1 MMLALIEPFGFPLKE
16 FIYLVLGFGFLIF
29 VHELGHFAV
38 AKWVGIRCPQFAI
51 GFGNAMFSW
60 RKGIGIMRGSTEKE
74 YEKRCI
80 EKLKA
85 DGIAPEMDG
94 PHTGTARIDTEPVPE
109 KHNSAYT
116 GKQLYAVGDELGLGE
131 TEYRLNYLPL
141 GGYVKMMGQ
150 EDMDPNAKSDHPNAY
165 NNKPIWARACVIS
178 AGVVMNMIFGAI
190 FLAIAFLIGL
200 DFPAATVGPV
210 MPDMPA
216 TTTYAEGHEGDPNYL
231 GLQEG
236 DVILSVNG
244 EKPEDFKD
252 VKIAIALSGS
262 NDSVTIVVERRGVE
276 EPLTYV
282 CPLKRGKDAE
292 KLLSV
297 GLGPGPGLKIASFAE
312 SKGEV
317 AKWYAE
323 RIEKIPAEK
332 RQEMPDGSI
341 VIKQAN
347 GQDIA
352 SYSEYLAAFDE
363 ANGQPVQV
371 QFFDNATPNA
381 SSVFAVDSVPTLVR
395 YPDKPN
401 NLLGLVPAG
410 RIMKVTGEQTEEE
423 KKINEEKPSPAYLA
437 GLRKGDLIL
446 AVGDSD
452 RINSVP
458 DLQMTILDNPDKG
471 FKFTVLR
478 DGKVITTD
486 EIKPNNDNIVGISIM
501 PALDT
506 LVLAKALDGLPAA
519 KLNEGDGFLPGTVV
533 THVNGVAVKTW
544 AELQRVVKDLSL
556 QMQVEGAEN
565 TPSPLLTLTLKLPI
579 EGAPAEQVTL
589 TLNEAD
595 HQAIASA
602 GWSPDHSSFFP
613 TTQFTQ
619 LKADGIVDALTI
631 GMDKTKDFVLQTYIT
646 LARLIQGDVKLYNL
660 RGPVGIIDTGTQVAQ
675 QGIPYLLFFLGL
687 ISVNLAV
694 INFLPIPIVDGG
706 HMVFLA
712 WEKITG
718 KPPSEKVQVYSLYA
732 GLLVIG
738 FVFIAT
744 FYFDVMRIVTGLF

>member
-1 MMLALIEPFGFPLKE
+1 MFGFPLIE

-51 GFGNAMFSW
+51 GFGKAMFSW
-60 RKGIGIMRGSTEKE
+60 RKGIGIVRGSTEAE

-85 DGIAPEMDG
+85 DGVEPEMDG

-109 KHNSAYT
+109 KHSSAYT
-116 GKQLYAVGDELGLGE
+116 GKQIYEVGDALGLGE

-190 FLAIAFLIGL
+190 FLAIAFTIGVE
-200 DFPAATVGPV
+200 FPSATVGQV
-210 MPDMPA
+210 IPDMPA
-216 TTTYAEGHEGDPNYL
+216 TTTYAEGHDGDPSYL
-231 GLQEG
+231 GFQEG

-244 EKPEDFKD
+244 QAPEDFKD

-262 NDSVTIVVERRGVE
+262 KDSVTIVVQRRGVD
-276 EPLTYV
+276 EPLTYI

-317 AKWYAE
+317 AKWYAQRVE
-323 RIEKIPAEK
+323 AIPAEK
-332 RQEMPDGSI
+332 RQNMPDGSI
-341 VIKQAN
+341 VIKQVN
-347 GQDIA
+347 GQDIT
-352 SYSEYLAAFDE
+352 SYPEYLAAFD
-363 ANGQPVQV
+363 ASNGKPVDV
-371 QFFDNATPNA
+371 TFFDNAAPNT

-410 RIMKVTGEQTEEE
+410 RINAV
-423 KKINEEKPSPAYLA
+423 SPDTPAKEA
-437 GLRKGDLIL
+437 GLMAGDLIL

-458 DLQMTILDNPDKG
+458 DLQMTILDNPDQG
-471 FKFTVLR
+471 FEFTVLR
-478 DGKVITTD
+478 DGKVITT
-486 EIKPNNDNIVGISIM
+486 EAIKPNKDNIVGISIV

-506 LVLAKALDGLPAA
+506 LVIAKALDGLPAA
-519 KLNEGDGFLPGTVV
+519 RLNEGDPFLPGTKI
-533 THVNGVAVKTW
+533 TKLGGQPVKDW
-544 AELQRVVKDLSL
+544 ADLQRSL
-556 QMQVEGAEN
+556 QGIADSIEAIDPN
-565 TPSPLLTLTLKLPI
+565 NPPI
-579 EGAPAEQVTL
+579 VTL
-589 TLNEAD
+589 TLEVPAGENTITEEVD
-595 HQAIASA
+595 IAIGPDSKTALAAA

-613 TTQFTQ
+613 VTDYTL
-619 LKADGIVDALTI
+619 LKAEGLGDALSI
-631 GMDKTKDFVLQTYIT
+631 GVDKTKDFVLQTYIT
-646 LARLIQGDVKLYNL
+646 LLRLIQGDVKLYNL

-675 QGIPYLLFFLGL
+675 QGFPYLLFFLGL

-706 HMVFLA
+706 HMVFLV

-718 KPPSEKVQVYSLYA
+718 SPPSEKVQIGSLYV
-732 GLLVIG
+732 GLGLIG
-738 FVFIAT
+738 FVFLAT
-744 FYFDVMRIVTGLF
+744 FYFDVMRIITGLF

>member
-1 MMLALIEPFGFPLKE
+1 MFGFPLIE

-51 GFGNAMFSW
+51 GFGKAMFSW
-60 RKGIGIMRGSTEKE
+60 RKGIGIVRGSTEAE

-85 DGIAPEMDG
+85 EGVEPEMDG

-116 GKQLYAVGDELGLGE
+116 GKQIYAVGDELGLGE

-190 FLAIAFLIGL
+190 FLAIAFMIGVE
-200 DFPAATVGPV
+200 FPSATVGQV
-210 MPDMPA
+210 IPDMPA
-216 TTTYAEGHEGDPNYL
+216 TTTYAEGHEGDPSYL
-231 GLQEG
+231 GFQEG

-262 NDSVTIVVERRGVE
+262 KDSVTIVVKRRGVE
-276 EPLTYV
+276 EPLTYI

-323 RIEKIPAEK
+323 RVDKIPAEK
-332 RQEMPDGSI
+332 RQNMPDGSI
-341 VIKQAN
+341 VIKQVN
-347 GQDIA
+347 GQDIT
-352 SYSEYLAAFDE
+352 SYPEYLAAFD
-363 ANGQPVQV
+363 ASNGGSVEV
-371 QFFDNATPNA
+371 TFFDNATPNA
-381 SSVFAVDSVPTLVR
+381 SSTFSINSVPTLVR

-401 NLLGLVPAG
+401 NLLGMVPAG
-410 RIMKVTGEQTEEE
+410 RINAV
-423 KKINEEKPSPAYLA
+423 SPDTPAAEA
-437 GLRKGDLIL
+437 GLKAGDLIL

-458 DLQMTILDNPDKG
+458 DLQMTILDNPDQG
-471 FKFTVLR
+471 FEFTVLR
-478 DGKVITTD
+478 NGKVITTD
-486 EIKPNNDNIVGISIM
+486 EIKPNKDNIVGIAIA

-506 LVLAKALDGLPAA
+506 LVVAKVLEGLPAA
-519 KLNEGDGFLPGTVV
+519 KLNDGDPFLPGTKITHLGGRPVTNWADMQRRLQEIADSTEKIDPNNPPVV
-533 THVNGVAVKTW
+533 VLTLEIPAG
-544 AELQRVVKDLSL
+544 
-556 QMQVEGAEN
+556 EN
-565 TPSPLLTLTLKLPI
+565 TITEEVEMALDPDAKTALS
-579 EGAPAEQVTL
+579 A
-589 TLNEAD
+589 
-595 HQAIASA
+595 A
-602 GWSPDHSSFFP
+602 GWAPDHSSYFP
-613 TTQFTQ
+613 VTDYTL
-619 LKADGIVDALTI
+619 LKAEGLGDALAI
-631 GMDKTKDFVLQTYIT
+631 GVDKTKDFVLQTYIT
-646 LARLIQGDVKLYNL
+646 LLRLIQGDVKLYNL

-675 QGIPYLLFFLGL
+675 QGFPYLLFFLGL

-706 HMVFLA
+706 HMMFLL

-718 KPPSEKVQVYSLYA
+718 NPPSEKVQVASLYA
-732 GLLVIG
+732 GLGLIG

-744 FYFDVMRIVTGLF
+744 FYFDVMRIITGLF

>member
-1 MMLALIEPFGFPLKE
+1 MFGFPLIE

-51 GFGNAMFSW
+51 GFGKAMFSW
-60 RKGIGIMRGSTEKE
+60 RKGIGVVRGSTEAE

-85 DGIAPEMDG
+85 DGVAPEMDG

-109 KHNSAYT
+109 KHNSPYT
-116 GKQLYAVGDELGLGE
+116 GKQLYSAGDELGLGE

-190 FLAIAFLIGL
+190 FLAIAFMIGVK
-200 DFPAATVGPV
+200 FPAATVGPV

-231 GLQEG
+231 GFQEG
-236 DVILSVNG
+236 DVILKVNG
-244 EKPEDFKD
+244 EEPEDFKD

-262 NDSVTIVVERRGVE
+262 SDSVTIEVQRRGVE
-276 EPLTYV
+276 ETLTYV

-297 GLGPGPGLKIASFAE
+297 GLGPGPGLEIASFTE
-312 SKGEV
+312 SEGEV
-317 AKWYAE
+317 AKWYNQRLEAV
-323 RIEKIPAEK
+323 PAEK
-332 RQEMPDGSI
+332 REVGDSI
-341 VIKQAN
+341 AIKQVN
-347 GQDIA
+347 GQDIT
-352 SYSEYLAAFDE
+352 SYSDYLAAFDA
-363 ANGQPVQV
+363 ANGEPVMV
-371 QFFDNATPNA
+371 TFWDNAAPNA
-381 SSVFAVDSVPTLVR
+381 SSAFEVASVPTLVR

-410 RIMKVTGEQTEEE
+410 RINAV
-423 KKINEEKPSPAYLA
+423 SPNTPAADA
-437 GLRKGDLIL
+437 GLQAGDLIL
-446 AVGDSD
+446 GVGESN
-452 RINSVP
+452 RFNSVP
-458 DLQMTILDNPDKG
+458 DLQMTILDNPDEG
-471 FKFTVLR
+471 FKFKVLR

-486 EIKPNNDNIVGISIM
+486 KIKPNKDNIVGIAIA

-506 LVLAKALDGLPAA
+506 LTVAKALGGLPAE
-519 KLNEGDGFLPGTVV
+519 KLNEGDGFLPGTVI
-533 THVNGVAVKTW
+533 THVNGKPVGTW
-544 AELQRVVKDLSL
+544 AELQKQLHLHASAVADASANEPDKSV
-556 QMQVEGAEN
+556 
-565 TPSPLLTLTLKLPI
+565 TLTLKLPLDN
-579 EGAPAEQVTL
+579 APAEKVK
-589 TLNEAD
+589 LNLAD
-595 HQAIASA
+595 SDYQAITAA
-602 GWSPDHSSFFP
+602 GWSPDHSSFIP
-613 TTQFTQ
+613 KTEFTLLQ
-619 LKADGIVDALTI
+619 AEGLGDALMI
-631 GMDKTKDFVLQTYIT
+631 GVDKTKDFVLQTYIT

-660 RGPVGIIDTGTQVAQ
+660 RGPVGIIDTGTQVAK

-718 KPPSEKVQVYSLYA
+718 KPPSEKVQVASLYV
-732 GLLVIG
+732 GLGLIG
-738 FVFIAT
+738 FVFLAT
-744 FYFDVMRIVTGLF
+744 FYFDVMRIITGLF

>member
-1 MMLALIEPFGFPLKE
+1 MFGFPLIE

-51 GFGNAMFSW
+51 GFGKAMFSW
-60 RKGIGIMRGSTEKE
+60 RKGIGIVRGSTEAE

-85 DGIAPEMDG
+85 DGVAPEADG

-116 GKQLYAVGDELGLGE
+116 GKQLYSVGDELGLGE

-190 FLAIAFLIGL
+190 FLAIAFMIGVE
-200 DFPAATVGPV
+200 FPSATVGTV
-210 MPDMPA
+210 IPDMPA
-216 TTTYAEGHEGDPNYL
+216 TTTYAQGHEDDPNFL
-231 GLQEG
+231 GFQEG

-244 EKPEDFKD
+244 KEPEDFKD
-252 VKIAIALSGS
+252 VKIAIALSGR
-262 NDSVTIVVERRGVE
+262 NDSVTIVVKRRGVE

-297 GLGPGPGLKIASFAE
+297 GLGPGPGLNIASFQE
-312 SKGEV
+312 SKGQV
-317 AKWYAE
+317 AEWYRE
-323 RIEKIPAEK
+323 RLEAVPAEK
-332 RQEMPDGSI
+332 RNPGDTI
-341 VIKQAN
+341 RIKQVN
-347 GQDIA
+347 GQDIT
-352 SYSEYLAAFDE
+352 SYPEYLAAFDA
-363 ANGQPVQV
+363 ANGGSVDV
-371 QFFDNATPNA
+371 QFWDNATPNA
-381 SSVFAVDSVPTLVR
+381 SSVFAIDSVPTLVR

-401 NLLGLVPAG
+401 NLLGMVPAG
-410 RIMKVTGEQTEEE
+410 RINVV
-423 KKINEEKPSPAYLA
+423 SPDTPADKA
-437 GLRKGDLIL
+437 GLKAGDLIL

-458 DLQMTILDNPDKG
+458 DLQMTILDNPDEG
-471 FKFTVLR
+471 FEFTVLR

-486 EIKPNNDNIVGISIM
+486 PIKPNKDNIVGIQIV

-506 LVLAKALDGLPAA
+506 LVLAKVLDGLPAE
-519 KLNEGDGFLPGTVV
+519 KLSEDDPFLPGTLV
-533 THVNGVAVKTW
+533 THLNGKPVNNW
-544 AELQRVVKDLSL
+544 AELQQGL
-556 QMQVEGAEN
+556 QAFVNE
-565 TPSPLLTLTLKLPI
+565 PLDGQRGPVRLTVKLPI
-579 EGAPAEQVTL
+579 PNAQPEQSAL
-589 TLNEAD
+589 TLSAD
-595 HQAIASA
+595 DELAISAA
-602 GWSPDHSSFFP
+602 GWSPDHMSYFP
-613 TTQFTQ
+613 LTDYTL
-619 LKADGIVDALTI
+619 LKAEGLGDALGI
-631 GMDKTKDFVLQTYIT
+631 GVDKTKDFVLQTYIT
-646 LARLIQGDVKLYNL
+646 LLRLIQGDVKLYNL

-675 QGIPYLLFFLGL
+675 QGFPYLLFFLGL

-718 KPPSEKVQVYSLYA
+718 NPPSEKVQIASLYV
-732 GLLVIG
+732 GLGLIG

-744 FYFDVMRIVTGLF
+744 FYFDMMRLITGLF

>member
-1 MMLALIEPFGFPLKE
+1 MFGFPLIE

-51 GFGNAMFSW
+51 GFGKAMFSW
-60 RKGIGIMRGSTEKE
+60 RKGIGIVRGSTEAE

-85 DGIAPEMDG
+85 DGVEPEADG
-94 PHTGTARIDTEPVPE
+94 PHTGTARYDTDVVKEE
-109 KHNSAYT
+109 HKSSYT
-116 GKQLYAVGDELGLGE
+116 GKQMYAVGDELGLGE

-190 FLAIAFLIGL
+190 FLAIAFMIGVK
-200 DFPAATVGPV
+200 FPAATVGMV

-231 GLQEG
+231 GFQEG
-236 DVILSVNG
+236 DVILKVNG
-244 EKPEDFKD
+244 EEPEDFKD

-262 NDSVTIVVERRGVE
+262 NDSVEIVVQRRGVE
-276 EPLTYV
+276 EPLTFV

-297 GLGPGPGLKIASFAE
+297 GLGPGPGLEIASFKEAD
-312 SKGEV
+312 GQV
-317 AKWYAE
+317 AKWYNE
-323 RIEKIPAEK
+323 RLEVVPAEK
-332 RQEMPDGSI
+332 RNPGDSI
-341 VIKQAN
+341 AIKQVN
-347 GQDIA
+347 GKDITT
-352 SYSEYLAAFDE
+352 YSEYLAAFDVS
-363 ANGQPVQV
+363 NGGPVDV
-371 QFFDNATPNA
+371 QFWDNAEPNA
-381 SSVFAVDSVPTLVR
+381 SSVFAVNSVPTLVR

-401 NLLGLVPAG
+401 NLLGMVPAG
-410 RIMKVTGEQTEEE
+410 RINAV
-423 KKINEEKPSPAYLA
+423 SPGTPADEA
-437 GLRKGDLIL
+437 GLKAGDLIL
-446 AVGDSD
+446 GVGDSN
-452 RINSVP
+452 RFNSVP
-458 DLQMTILDNPDKG
+458 DLQMTILDNPDQG
-471 FKFTVLR
+471 FKFTILR

-486 EIKPNNDNIVGISIM
+486 EIKPNSDNIVGISIV
-501 PALDT
+501 PALDS
-506 LVLAKALDGLPAA
+506 LVVAKALEGLPAA

-533 THVNGVAVKTW
+533 THVNDQPVGTW
-544 AELQRVVKDLSL
+544 ADLQKQL
-556 QMQVEGAEN
+556 QLHAYAVMDASADEPDKSV
-565 TPSPLLTLTLKLPI
+565 TLTLKLPI
-579 EGAPAEQVTL
+579 DNAQAEKAK
-589 TLNEAD
+589 LNLSD
-595 HQAIASA
+595 SDYQAITAA
-602 GWSPDHSSFFP
+602 GWSPDHSSFIP
-613 TTQFTQ
+613 KTDFTL
-619 LKADGIVDALTI
+619 LKAEGLGDALMI
-631 GMDKTKDFVLQTYIT
+631 GVDKTKDFVLQTYIT

-660 RGPVGIIDTGTQVAQ
+660 RGPVGIIDTGTQVAK

-718 KPPSEKVQVYSLYA
+718 KPPSEKVQVASLYA
-732 GLLVIG
+732 GLGLIG
-738 FVFIAT
+738 FVFLAT
-744 FYFDVMRIVTGLF
+744 FYFDVMRLITGWF

>member
-1 MMLALIEPFGFPLKE
+1 MLAFIQPFGFPLVE

-51 GFGNAMFSW
+51 GFGKAMFSW
-60 RKGIGIMRGSTEKE
+60 RKGIGVMRGSTEAE

-85 DGIAPEMDG
+85 DGIGPEMDG
-94 PHTGTARIDTEPVPE
+94 PHTGTARIDTDPVPE
-109 KHNSAYT
+109 KHESGYT
-116 GKQLYAVGDELGLGE
+116 GKQIYAVGDELGLGE

-190 FLAIAFLIGL
+190 FLAIAFMIGIQ
-200 DFPAATVGPV
+200 FPAATIGTVI
-210 MPDMPA
+210 PDMPA
-216 TTTYAEGHEGDPNYL
+216 TTTYAQGHEGDPNYL
-231 GLQEG
+231 GFQEG
-236 DVILSVNG
+236 DVILEVND

-262 NDSVTIVVERRGVE
+262 NDNVTIVVKRRGIE

-297 GLGPGPGLKIASFAE
+297 GLGPGPGLNIASFAE
-312 SKGEV
+312 AEGPV
-317 AKWYAE
+317 AKWYRE
-323 RIEKIPAEK
+323 RIEAIPGEK
-332 RQEMPDGSI
+332 RAKGQSI
-341 VIKQAN
+341 KITAVN
-347 GQDIA
+347 GEPVADYS
-352 SYSEYLAAFDE
+352 SYLLAFDQS
-363 ANGQPVQV
+363 AGQPQRVTFVDQADGTTAD
-371 QFFDNATPNA
+371 F
-381 SSVFAVDSVPTLVR
+381 SVDAVPTLTR

-401 NLLGLVPAG
+401 NLLGMVPAG
-410 RIMKVTGEQTEEE
+410 RINAVSPGTPAEE
-423 KKINEEKPSPAYLA
+423 A
-437 GLRKGDLIL
+437 GLKAGDLIL
-446 AVGDSD
+446 GVGDSN

-471 FKFTVLR
+471 FEFTVLR
-478 DGKVITTD
+478 DGKIITTD
-486 EIKPNNDNIVGISIM
+486 EIKPNSDNIVGISIS

-506 LVLAKALDGLPAA
+506 LVVAKALKGLPAEA
-519 KLNEGDGFLPGTVV
+519 LNNDDPFLPGTVV
-533 THVNGVAVKTW
+533 THVNGVAVNNW
-544 AELQRVVKDLSL
+544 ADLQGKLQQLSSAD
-556 QMQVEGAEN
+556 EPAA
-565 TPSPLLTLTLKLPI
+565 SIKLTIQLPI
-579 EGAPAEQVTL
+579 DGAAPQQIDLPLDSDSAEAL
-589 TLNEAD
+589 SA
-595 HQAIASA
+595 A
-602 GWSPDHSSFFP
+602 GWSPDHTAYFP
-613 TTQFTQ
+613 ATEFTL
-619 LKADGIVDALTI
+619 LKADGIGDALMI
-631 GMDKTKDFVLQTYIT
+631 GIDKTKDFVLQTYVT
-646 LARLIQGDVKLYNL
+646 LMRLIQGDVKLYNL

-675 QGIPYLLFFLGL
+675 QGFPYLLFFLGL

-718 KPPSEKVQVYSLYA
+718 SPPSEKVQVASLYV
-732 GLLVIG
+732 GLGLIG

-744 FYFDVMRIVTGLF
+744 FYFDVMRIITGIF